1 MRKLVALIN
10 IASSNF
16 ERGGRYEIKKGQILW
31 KAKITQFWSRH
42 KRSFLK
48 SNIFFFLDENWEC
61 TLSGLIFAQYYT
73 F

>member
-48 SNIFFFLDENWEC
+48 SNIFFF
-61 TLSGLIFAQYYT
+61 FR
-73 F
+73 